1 MTADIFF
8 GVIHYQRLRHMV
20 SDKFQ
25 VRISSKCQI
34 DKIRTKLFDRNGV
47 RKGGG
52 RKLRLGT
59 IHKIRQH
66 FFSDFWHPPPPC
78 QQLSA
83 FQYPLPKKYVS
94 ICQIESLSCSFVNG
108 LNFEKKNADIIILE
122 TPTPLMSSNVNI
134 CQPPPPLK
142 SADVLYG
149 WSLSLYVHIPHIY
162 FELGL
167 QIDMDL
173 AFVCP

>member
-1 MTADIFF
+1 MILWK
-8 GVIHYQRLRHMV
+8 VQI
-20 SDKFQ
+20 K
-25 VRISSKCQI
+25 SSLKRSQ
-34 DKIRTKLFDRNGV
+34 T
-47 RKGGG
+47 
-52 RKLRLGT
+52 
-59 IHKIRQH
+59 
-66 FFSDFWHPPPPC
+66 
-78 QQLSA
+78 LS
-83 FQYPLPKKYVS
+83 S
-94 ICQIESLSCSFVNG
+94 SFVYN
-108 LNFEKKNADIIILE
+108 LDFEKKNADIIILE
-122 TPTPLMSSNVNI
+122 TPTPLMSSNVSI